1 MSDLDKNQVLAL
13 FHKRAPNF
21 LTLDNIAY
29 DLSGFDRNAIQKVV
43 DELCGDGVL
52 VKTEGKNKVKDHYAL
67 PSYDNIPVKE
77 YMSISGIKVPRVLA
91 SDRPRPEDLNIFFES
106 LARRSASL
114 ESEFNKIVEEK
125 LQSYWANI
133 IILFGIFI
141 SLFALVV
148 TFVEKVQV
156 ESGSSFWS
164 VFALNLAQVLPL
176 ALVLAGFVWLLKWL
190 FR

>member
-1 MSDLDKNQVLAL
+1 MSDLDKNQVLEI

-29 DLSGFDRNAIQKVV
+29 DLPGIDRNAIQKAV
-43 DELCGDGVL
+43 DELCANGVL

-91 SDRPRPEDLNIFFES
+91 YDRPRPEDLNIFFES

-141 SLFALVV
+141 SLFALIV
-148 TFVEKVQV
+148 TFVEKVEI
-156 ESGSSFWS
+156 ESGSSFWG
-164 VFALNLAQVLPL
+164 VFALNAAQVLPL